1 MKKLGKYIYSGLII
15 IILTTLLSVLCNKVN
30 AQENKNLIKEQ
41 IEYYSRN
48 IDVNEIDKEDILK
61 AYENLSEQYS
71 NEEIADIIEENK
83 DEIEKQGISEDVI
96 SAGTTLLRTTDSES
110 VKEIIKNDIDV
121 QEIQEKVENG
131 YTPNQAIKSVVE
143 KIPNEKKVEI
153 AVKLFL
159 ANKIVRAAI
168 TIIIFLFIYKTLLRW
183 IIYNKAG
190 KHGWAAIIPVYRQVV
205 LYQVC
210 GLSPWLML
218 FWLLPII
225 GWLIM
230 LVVAIMKRF
239 CLAKEFGKGTLF
251 GFGLLLFPTIFQ
263 SILAFEK

>member
-1 MKKLGKYIYSGLII
+1 MKKIRNFIVRLVIMLISI
-15 IILTTLLSVLCNKVN
+15 FFIFAILVQVQANEK
-30 AQENKNLIKEQ
+30 ENLIKEQ

-83 DEIEKQGISEDVI
+83 EEIQKQGIGEEVI

-110 VKEIIKNDIDV
+110 VKEIINNDIDL
-121 QEIQEKVENG
+121 QEIQERVENG
-131 YTPNQAIKSVVE
+131 DTPSQALKSTIE
-143 KIPNEKKVEI
+143 EIPNEKKIEI
-153 AVKLFL
+153 MAKLFL
-159 ANKIVRAAI
+159 ANKIVKTVIA
-168 TIIIFLFIYKTLLRW
+168 IIILLFIYKTILRW
-183 IIYNKAG
+183 IIYKKAG
-190 KHGWAAIIPVYRQVV
+190 KHGWAAIVPVYRQIV

-218 FWLLPII
+218 FWLVPII

-251 GFGLLLFPTIFQ
+251 GFGLLIFPTIFQ
-263 SILAFEK
+263 SILAFGK